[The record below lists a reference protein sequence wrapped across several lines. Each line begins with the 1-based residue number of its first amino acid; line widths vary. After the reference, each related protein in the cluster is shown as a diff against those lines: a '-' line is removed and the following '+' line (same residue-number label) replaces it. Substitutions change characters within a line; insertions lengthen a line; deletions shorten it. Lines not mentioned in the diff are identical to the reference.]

1 MKRIRKLLRFIIL
14 LLIVFLVLDRQ
25 FIKPQR
31 GARLREQLYQY
42 MLQEENQVEVFNT
55 AVGLNGGKTQNTCVY
70 FVSEAL
76 RRNDVPVSEAT
87 CNTSQLISVLKER
100 RWKKDKNYKN
110 LKPGDIVFTTDAAG
124 NKNGIPTHAYIF
136 MGWVDQ
142 GSYDYAYI
150 CDNQANNY
158 EGKIYHIR
166 NIKKS
171 DEIDGAVKEAFSFFM
186 RP

>member
-1 MKRIRKLLRFIIL
+1 MKRIRKALRFIIL
-14 LLIVFLVLDRQ
+14 LFIVFLVLDRQ

-42 MLQEENQVEVFNT
+42 MLEEENQSQVFNT
-55 AVGLNGGKTQNTCVY
+55 AVALNGGKTANTCVY

-110 LKPGDIVFTTDAAG
+110 LKPGDIVFT
-124 NKNGIPTHAYIF
+124 
-136 MGWVDQ
+136 
-142 GSYDYAYI
+142 
-150 CDNQANNY
+150 
-158 EGKIYHIR
+158 
-166 NIKKS
+166 
-171 DEIDGAVKEAFSFFM
+171 
-186 RP
+186 